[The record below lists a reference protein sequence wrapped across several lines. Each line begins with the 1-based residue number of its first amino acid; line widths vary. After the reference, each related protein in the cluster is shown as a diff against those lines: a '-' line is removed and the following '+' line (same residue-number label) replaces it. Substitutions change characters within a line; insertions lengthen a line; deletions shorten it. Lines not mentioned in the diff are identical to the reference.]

1 MANELRSFAREL
13 VGSLRFYQEQPNS
26 LGIGEILITGG
37 SSAAAGLATEL
48 ERLIGI
54 PVRVA
59 DPLAR
64 VRVQRKAR
72 GERRSIG
79 SLAVAVGLGIED

>member
-1 MANELRSFAREL
+1 M
-13 VGSLRFYQEQPNS
+13 
-26 LGIGEILITGG
+26 ITGG
-37 SSAAAGLATEL
+37 AAACGGPRAEL

-64 VRVQRKAR
+64 VKVQRAPE
-72 GERRSIG
+72 GDAAATTASMAI
-79 SLAVAVGLGIED
+79 AVGLGIED

>member
-1 MANELRSFAREL
+1 
-13 VGSLRFYQEQPNS
+13 
-26 LGIGEILITGG
+26 
-37 SSAAAGLATEL
+37 
-48 ERLIGI
+48 LIGI

-64 VRVQRKAR
+64 LRVSRKLKDQN
-72 GERRSIG
+72 GSVG

>member
-1 MANELRSFAREL
+1 

-26 LGIGEILITGG
+26 LGIAEIVITGG
-37 SSAAAGLATEL
+37 ASGARGLADEL
-48 ERLIGI
+48 TRLIGI

-64 VRVQRKAR
+64 LRVSRKLKDQN
-72 GERRSIG
+72 GSVG